1 MSPGNFKAHLQ
12 SSNSLLNVLFHNCA
26 FCMVSVLF
34 LSWLLAFFFLFFFYS
49 RDNMY
54 MAGKIFKKFSWPLAV
69 VLEIDQCNH

>member
-26 FCMVSVLF
+26 FCMVSALF
-34 LSWLLAFFFLFFFYS
+34 LSWLLAFFFS
-49 RDNMY
+49 NAWDAMY
-54 MAGKIFKKFSWPLAV
+54 MAGKIFRKFSWPLAV